1 MMFIIIVRLSVYPKG
16 DLRPMKMKRLFC
28 LVLSA
33 LMLVSILPVM
43 PAHAEELPMPTLPG
57 KQPYAGGTAPVLD
70 INLEDYK
77 NTDEVEPNNSSDTAM
92 VVYDHMDILA
102 SVNSADQTDWYRVNL
117 GSATALGIYTLSDL
131 PVMLFGIVDSDG
143 YVVDIS
149 SYYGTLEEMYVD
161 GMEIILPAGTYYV
174 LVMQTTYG
182 GVNAYEQTMNYAI
195 QFRGHTPSGTV
206 TELEAATCEN
216 LGLAQFDCS
225 ECENTIQ
232 AHIPA
237 LGHNFSGGICSRC
250 GEPDP
255 DYSGETSDG
264 VYRIAGSN
272 RVETSLRIAS
282 TLKQEMGVSGF
293 SSMVVASALNFPDAL
308 TGSYLAAAKSAPILL
323 TYDAVQDTIVS
334 YISANLASGG
344 TVYILGGV
352 TAVSSSFEHALRNQG
367 INVRRLA
374 GNDRFGTNLA
384 ILNEVG
390 VPRGQN
396 ILVCTAFGFADSLSA
411 SATGM
416 PILLVGKTLTQE
428 QRSFLSR
435 AGGSYTIIGG
445 TGAVSAAVEK
455 ELRSY
460 GSVNR
465 LKGENRYQTSVLVA
479 FRFFP
484 AASDA
489 VVAYAW
495 NYPDGL
501 CGGPLAY
508 YLGAPLLLTD
518 SVDATAGAYAFE
530 HRIQTGYV
538 LGGDSLITDDAAR
551 RIFSLLG

>member
-1 MMFIIIVRLSVYPKG
+1 
-16 DLRPMKMKRLFC
+16 MKMKRLFC
-28 LVLSA
+28 LVLCA
-33 LMLVSILPVM
+33 LMLVGTLPVM
-43 PAHAEELPMPTLPG
+43 PARAEEMPLPTLPE
-57 KQPYAGGTAPVLD
+57 KQPYTGGTAPLLD
-70 INLEDYK
+70 INLPDYA
-77 NTDEVEPNNSSDTAM
+77 NTDEVEPNNTMDNAM
-92 VVYDHMDILA
+92 VVYDNTDILA
-102 SVNSADQTDWYRVNL
+102 SISAADQVDLFRVNL
-117 GSATALGIYTLSDL
+117 GSATALGIYALSDL
-131 PVMLFGIVDSDG
+131 PVMLFGIVDDEG
-143 YVVDIS
+143 NVVATS
-149 SYYGTLEEMYVD
+149 SYYGTMEEMFVD
-161 GMEIILPAGTYYV
+161 GLEIILPSGTYYV

-182 GVNAYEQTMNYAI
+182 GVDAYASTMNYVME
-195 QFRGHTPSGTV
+195 FRGHTPSGAV
-206 TELEAATCEN
+206 TELEAATCEK

-225 ECENTIQ
+225 ECGNTIQ
-232 AHIPA
+232 SRIPA
-237 LGHNFSGGICSRC
+237 LGHSFSGGICSRC
-250 GEPDP
+250 GEIDP
-255 DYSGETSDG
+255 EYSGETSEG
-264 VYRIAGSN
+264 VYRLAGDDRIKTSIA
-272 RVETSLRIAS
+272 IAN

-323 TYDAVQDTIVS
+323 TYDRAQDTIVS

-344 TVYILGGV
+344 TVYILGG
-352 TAVSSSFEHALRNQG
+352 TGAVSPSFEYALRNQG
-367 INVRRLA
+367 IYVKRLA

-390 VPRGQN
+390 VNRGQN

-411 SATGM
+411 SATGL

-428 QRSFLSR
+428 QRNFLSR
-435 AGGSYTIIGG
+435 AGGNITIIGG
-445 TGAVSAAVEK
+445 TGAVSAAVES

-489 VVAYAW
+489 VAAYAW

-518 SVDATAGAYAFE
+518 SVDLSASVYASG
-530 HRIQTGYV
+530 HHITTGYV
-538 LGGDSLITDDAAR
+538 LGGSSLISDEAAR
-551 RIFSLLG
+551 RIFSFMG